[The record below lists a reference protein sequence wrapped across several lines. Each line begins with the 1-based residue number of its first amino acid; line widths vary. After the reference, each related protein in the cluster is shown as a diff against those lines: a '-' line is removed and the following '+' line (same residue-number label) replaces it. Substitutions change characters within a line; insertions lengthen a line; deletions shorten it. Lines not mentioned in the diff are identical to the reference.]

1 MDSNLHSYVEQSCL
15 FLGMAGSGKS
25 KILQEAQRILTN
37 NDVFRLFQTA
47 CPTHKACKIVNG
59 ITLHRLFNA
68 NPIDYSYEYNKILSL
83 KNDGIKYI
91 FIDDISM
98 IPEQMWNVI
107 AHVKRQFGF
116 ICYGLGGFKQ
126 LKPVNEE
133 HIDFRNIWVVKYV
146 FGNNLCE
153 VKHIHR
159 FNESKLLQ
167 GAYNCANG
175 ENIEFNVALRKS
187 TSYAYAGLIKL
198 LIQ

>member
-1 MDSNLHSYVEQSCL
+1 MNSNLHPYAEQLCL
-15 FLGMAGSGKS
+15 SLGTAGSGKS
-25 KILQEAQRILTN
+25 QILPEAHRILTQN
-37 NDVFRLFQTA
+37 EVFRLFQTA
-47 CPTHKACKIVNG
+47 RPSHKACKIANG
-59 ITLHRLFNA
+59 ITLHRLLNVS
-68 NPIDYSYEYNKILSL
+68 PSDYSYEHNKIEF
-83 KNDGIKYI
+83 KNDGIKYV
-91 FIDDISM
+91 FIDEISM